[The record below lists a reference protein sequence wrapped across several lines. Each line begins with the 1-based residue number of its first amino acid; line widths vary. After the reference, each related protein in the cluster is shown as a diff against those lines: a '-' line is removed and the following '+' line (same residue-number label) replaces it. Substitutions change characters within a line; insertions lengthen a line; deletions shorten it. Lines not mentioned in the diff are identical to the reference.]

1 VLAPAA
7 LVSRAGP
14 AGPIS
19 GPAARRAAQLEL
31 SKAQYHRDDPTVVTR
46 VLDWIGD
53 RLNSVVS
60 GTPSGSATLVLLAIL
75 IAVIAFALIRA
86 GRPRRL
92 ARRAASIDPLA
103 TDATIDHRRLA
114 AEFEAQ
120 GRLADALREWLR
132 AVVQTIEERGVLDA
146 RPGRTGAA
154 IAREAGS
161 AMPAIR
167 ARLDDA
173 VDTFD
178 AVWFGH
184 REATAADVA
193 TTRDLADIVRRT
205 RIEGSVLDGG
215 YAVPQ

>member
-1 VLAPAA
+1 VVLLAA
-7 LVSRAGP
+7 LANP
-14 AGPIS
+14 AGPIG

-31 SKAQYHRDDPTVVTR
+31 RKAQYHRDDPTIVTR
-46 VLDWIGD
+46 VLDWLGD

-75 IAVIAFALIRA
+75 VAVIAFALIRA

-92 ARRAASIDPLA
+92 ARAAALADPLA
-103 TDATIDHRRLA
+103 ADALTDHRRLA

-132 AVVQTIEERGVLDA
+132 AVVQTIEDRGVLDA

-154 IAREAGS
+154 VAREAG
-161 AMPAIR
+161 AVMPAIR
-167 ARLDDA
+167 TRLDDA

-184 REATAADVA
+184 REATPADVA
-193 TTRDLADIVRRT
+193 AAHDLADQVGRT
-205 RIEGSVLDGG
+205 RIEARVLDGG

>member
-1 VLAPAA
+1 MVVSAA
-7 LVSRAGP
+7 RFSLAGP
-14 AGPIS
+14 VGPI
-19 GPAARRAAQLEL
+19 GGAAARRAAQLEL
-31 SKAQYHRDDPTVVTR
+31 RKAQYHRDDPTTVTR
-46 VLDWIGD
+46 LLDWLGD

-75 IAVIAFALIRA
+75 IAAIAFALIRA

-92 ARRAASIDPLA
+92 ARAAANADPLA
-103 TDATIDHRRLA
+103 ADATIDHRRLA
-114 AEFEAQ
+114 AEFQAR

-154 IAREAGS
+154 IAREAGA

-167 ARLDDA
+167 TRLDDA

-193 TTRDLADIVRRT
+193 AARELADLVRRT

-215 YAVPQ
+215 YAVPR